1 MSPARARAG
10 AGDARRVR
18 ATVNAGA
25 RAFER
30 TFCIIAA
37 HVDAPPTT
45 ASTPTTTAS
54 RAMSARAAAQF
65 RGVDDLGRDVGTHEE
80 FWLKVKRGAKNAD
93 GKPLWYAK
101 GIEYW
106 DDIDA
111 DVDGVLGGF
120 GHVSAA
126 DARDNARLL
135 RDVYGATLDARRAS
149 GEKATALDCGAGVGR
164 VTSSFLIEHFDE
176 VDLVEPVG
184 HFLDAARAD
193 EAVTG
198 AGRSDGHRAVGFFEE
213 PLEDFIPEVARYD
226 VIWIQWCIGHLTD
239 DDLVAFLHR
248 CKDGLKPGGVIVMKE
263 NNAKDGFILDLED
276 SSITRSHEYLLHV
289 IERAAMRC
297 VEHRVQTEFP
307 KELFTVSMYV
317 IQP

>member
-1 MSPARARAG
+1 
-10 AGDARRVR
+10 
-18 ATVNAGA
+18 
-25 RAFER
+25 
-30 TFCIIAA
+30 
-37 HVDAPPTT
+37 
-45 ASTPTTTAS
+45 
-54 RAMSARAAAQF
+54 MSARGVAHF

-106 DDIDA
+106 DAIDA

-126 DARDNARLL
+126 DARDNARVL
-135 RDVYGATLDARRAS
+135 RDVYGATLEARRAS

-184 HFLDAARAD
+184 HFLEAARVD

-198 AGRSDGHRAVGFFEE
+198 AGRRDGHRAVGFFKE
-213 PLEDFIPEVARYD
+213 PLEEFTPEIGRYD

-239 DDLVAFLHR
+239 DDLVAFFHR
-248 CKDGLKPGGVIVMKE
+248 CKEGLKPGGIIVMKE

-289 IERAAMRC
+289 IDKAGMRC
-297 VEHRVQTEFP
+297 VEHRVQTGFP